1 MTERLDRLYERAGL
15 ILDGKANG
23 FGMPILR
30 VLAHRRY
37 GQAML
42 HLAARETERGERADL
57 GHIRDAHSPAG
68 LMYRA
73 FRQGEF
79 TAAQNFALTLFY
91 LGDLAVYRYWLRR
104 AARGGDEDAA
114 AELRRFETR
123 QPWPLA
129 RRIRRKRP
137 FRRDGS

>member
-1 MTERLDRLYERAGL
+1 MTERMDRLYERTGL

-30 VLAHRRY
+30 ILAHRRY
-37 GQAML
+37 GPAML
-42 HLAARETERGERADL
+42 HLAARETESGRRGDL

-73 FRQGEF
+73 YRQGEF

-91 LGDLAVYRYWLRR
+91 LGDLAGYRHWLRR
-104 AARGGDEDAA
+104 AAQGDDDHAA

-129 RRIRRKRP
+129 RRIGGKRP